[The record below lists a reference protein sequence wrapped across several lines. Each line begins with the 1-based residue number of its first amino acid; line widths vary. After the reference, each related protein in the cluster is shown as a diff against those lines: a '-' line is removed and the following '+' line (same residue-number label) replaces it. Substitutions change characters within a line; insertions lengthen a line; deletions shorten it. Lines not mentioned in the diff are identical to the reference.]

1 MAIAKQIFKLPNYH
15 SAKGAMNYLGL
26 TSVDA
31 IYKAVMRG
39 KLKCR
44 NIDEIKVFYVDDLDD
59 YKKIIKKGRSEKNLD
74 PIKKLIKKLFPTV
87 RFVENS
93 LDENIILGV

>member
-15 SAKGAMNYLGL
+15 SAKGAMKYLGL
-26 TSVDA
+26 TSVDE

-44 NIDEIKVFYVDDLDD
+44 NIDEMKVFYVDDLDD